1 MRAKKQGHSDELNW
15 KRLLLR
21 LETCSSTDGL
31 DVGED
36 EQISI
41 RRRARKLR
49 NVRFLTTPWA
59 RLT

>member
-1 MRAKKQGHSDELNW
+1 MNSTSINW

-36 EQISI
+36 KKLSI
-41 RRRARKLR
+41 LRPARKLR
-49 NVRFLTTPWA
+49 NLRFLIT
-59 RLT
+59 RMG